1 MVIIIIIIIII
12 IITYSFFDG
21 QIWQERLS

>member
-1 MVIIIIIIIII
+1 MVIIIIIIIA
-12 IITYSFFDG
+12 YSFFDG

>member
-1 MVIIIIIIIII
+1 MVIIIIII